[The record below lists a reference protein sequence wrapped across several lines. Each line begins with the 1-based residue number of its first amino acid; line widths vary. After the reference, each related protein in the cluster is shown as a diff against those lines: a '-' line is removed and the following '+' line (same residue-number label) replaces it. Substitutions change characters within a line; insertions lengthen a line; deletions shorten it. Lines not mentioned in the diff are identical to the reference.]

1 MGRSNFIEPYKRST
15 EHQWMEQEEEFRVYL
30 GELAKRFSPI
40 LQAYYQEDRND
51 MELAWS
57 LMETHGIKSHHEDVM
72 LFSQYLWR
80 EARQLEEHEPDNVR
94 RIDQVYEM
102 LKAVGKI
109 FEVRAGLGSV
119 ESDSIYLKTD
129 DATFWHEIHP

>member
-1 MGRSNFIEPYKRST
+1 
-15 EHQWMEQEEEFRVYL
+15 MEQEEEYQVYL
-30 GELAKRFSPI
+30 GERAKRFSPI
-40 LQAYYQEDRND
+40 LQAFSKEDRND
-51 MELAWS
+51 MEFAWS
-57 LMETHGIKSHHEDVM
+57 LMETHGIESHHEDVM

-80 EARQLEEHEPDNVR
+80 EVRQLEEHESDNIK

-119 ESDSIYLKTD
+119 ESDSVYLTTD
-129 DATFWHEIHP
+129 DAAFLA